1 MEIVMNIFISIYGLQ
16 MLLFV
21 PLGLLNELA
30 VISNRGMKKY
40 MVGIGINALFLL
52 LIALIVALSNQFA

>member
-1 MEIVMNIFISIYGLQ
+1 MNTEIVMNIAISIYGLQ

-30 VISNRGMKKY
+30 IISDRRMKKY

-52 LIALIVALSNQFA
+52 LIALIVA